1 MQCECTSTLLPSL
14 RDDDSAAPRFFLHK
28 LQSLITMQS
37 LIALLEDT
45 MASLTIRNLDNNLKA
60 QLRQR
65 AARHG
70 RSMEA
75 EARIILAQ
83 SLAMPVNTENL
94 AVTIHRRF
102 EALGMESL
110 PIPTRQPV
118 RNPPEFDE

>member
-1 MQCECTSTLLPSL
+1 
-14 RDDDSAAPRFFLHK
+14 
-28 LQSLITMQS
+28 
-37 LIALLEDT
+37 
-45 MASLTIRNLDNNLKA
+45 MASLTIRNLDNNLKS

-83 SLAMPVNTENL
+83 TLNVPTSEKSL

-102 EALGMESL
+102 ESLNVDSL
-110 PIPTRQPV
+110 PIPPRQPV
-118 RNPPEFDE
+118 RKPPEFGE

>member
-1 MQCECTSTLLPSL
+1 
-14 RDDDSAAPRFFLHK
+14 
-28 LQSLITMQS
+28 
-37 LIALLEDT
+37 

-83 SLAMPVNTENL
+83 TLNAPMGAENL
-94 AVTIHRRF
+94 ATAIHRRF
-102 EALGMESL
+102 ESLGMESL
-110 PIPTRQPV
+110 PIPPRQAV
-118 RNPPEFDE
+118 RNPPEFGE

>member
-1 MQCECTSTLLPSL
+1 
-14 RDDDSAAPRFFLHK
+14 
-28 LQSLITMQS
+28 
-37 LIALLEDT
+37 

-83 SLAMPVNTENL
+83 TLNAPVGAENL
-94 AVTIHRRF
+94 ATAIHRRF
-102 EALGMESL
+102 ESLGMESL
-110 PIPTRQPV
+110 PIPPRQAV
-118 RNPPEFDE
+118 RNPPEFGE